1 MAVLSGNF
9 GTLGFFMGVLGAAYF
24 VPTFVAI
31 VQKRANLQT
40 IFLLNLVLGWTIV
53 GWVVALIWAV
63 GPRERKRGRSR
74 LPWSRDAGRK
84 PCPSCGRSL
93 RKETRQCRHC
103 GYTLQTR
110 E

>member
-1 MAVLSGNF
+1 MFSGNLA
-9 GTLGFFMGVLGAAYF
+9 TLGIVVGVLGAAYF

-31 VQKRANLQT
+31 VKKRDNLQT
-40 IFLLNLVLGWTIV
+40 ISLVNILLGWTIV
-53 GWVVALIWAV
+53 GWVVALIWAI
-63 GPRERKRGRSR
+63 GPRDRDSRSR
-74 LPWSRDAGRK
+74 RRYGSGRK

-103 GYTLQTR
+103 GYTLETR